1 MGQIYNDSTK
11 RPKPKEK
18 QSGILGI
25 SASKFMHFAGNSAE
39 GLSSRREHCWS
50 YKSIYENTPRKFLH
64 LSPEG
69 AATLLSDF
77 RKGTAGA

>member
-18 QSGILGI
+18 QPGILGI
-25 SASKFMHFAGNSAE
+25 SASEFMHFVGNSAE
-39 GLSSRREHCWS
+39 GLRSRREHCWS
-50 YKSIYENTPRKFLH
+50 YYENTPRKFLH

-69 AATLLSDF
+69 AATLLSGL